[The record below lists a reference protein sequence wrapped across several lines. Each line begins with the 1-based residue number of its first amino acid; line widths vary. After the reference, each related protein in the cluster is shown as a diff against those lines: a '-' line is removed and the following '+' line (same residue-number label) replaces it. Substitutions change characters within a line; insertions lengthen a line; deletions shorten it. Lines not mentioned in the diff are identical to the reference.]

1 MDNIQHLQ
9 SLLNLVGVIVK
20 KNNEILDATGVRFN
34 VFNII
39 GLASDEVRL
48 HSALLA
54 ELLRPYGSHGLKAEL
69 LRQFIEIFNIKH
81 FHCESAKV
89 EVEKYIGEVTDKDGG
104 RIDIFITD
112 GYKNTIII
120 ENKIYAND
128 QNAQL
133 IRYDNFAKNNHFN
146 TYTILYLTL
155 DGHPAS
161 KESAGFIN
169 YIPISFAVG
178 ILTWLE
184 KCLAISVHQPFVRE
198 TINQYITLIK
208 QLTNQDMSRSIKS
221 EIVQIISRPENIE
234 LALEIS
240 ENIEDAKKA
249 IVEKFTQ
256 DIAKRLDL
264 ECKITP
270 DGRGIIFSQ
279 KEWLTDAGIWFA
291 IIGSKTYYSLK
302 TPEAK
307 AGKAIDQKRI
317 DLFDFPT
324 SIYNSFGYSILKESH
339 WSNNVEL
346 LKEMIG
352 EKDFKTEI
360 INVITDI
367 LKYIDNHED
376 IKKQLT
382 EKKIN

>member
-9 SLLNLVGVIVK
+9 SLLNLVGVLVK

-54 ELLRPYGSHGLKAEL
+54 ELLRPNGSHGLNAEL
-69 LRQFIEIFNIKH
+69 LKQFVETFNIKN
-81 FHCESAKV
+81 FDCESAKV
-89 EVEKYIGEVTDKDGG
+89 KVEKYIGEVTDQDGG
-104 RIDIFITD
+104 RIDIIITD
-112 GYKNTIII
+112 GDKNTIII

-208 QLTNQDMSRSIKS
+208 QLTNQDMSKSIKS
-221 EIVQIISRPENIE
+221 EIVEIISRPEYIE
-234 LALEIS
+234 TAFEIS
-240 ENIEDAKKA
+240 NNINEAKKY
-249 IVEKFTQ
+249 IVEQFTK
-256 DIAKRLDL
+256 DVANKLDL
-264 ECKITP
+264 KCEIIH
-270 DGRGIIFSQ
+270 DGDSIIFSE

-291 IIGSKTYYSLK
+291 ISGSKTYYSLK
-302 TPEAK
+302 TPEAR
-307 AGKAIDQKRI
+307 AGKAT
-317 DLFDFPT
+317 DLN
-324 SIYNSFGYSILKESH
+324 SIGLFNLPASNFNSFGLSILKESH
-339 WSNNVEL
+339 WSKDVEL

-382 EKKIN
+382 EKI